1 MKRTAVEVKIALIS
15 CFKFLGTKQTVPHEE
30 KSQHISLI
38 ITPTFASENDYTQ
51 TFSRKA
57 FVRFFFVRIIPKKSC
72 SGHAFEQQY
81 FVSAFK

>member
-1 MKRTAVEVKIALIS
+1 MLKWHIKNG
-15 CFKFLGTKQTVPHEE
+15 FKFPGTNKTVPHEE

-57 FVRFFFVRIIPKKSC
+57 FRPLFFRENHTEKNHVLGMRSSNNI
-72 SGHAFEQQY
+72 